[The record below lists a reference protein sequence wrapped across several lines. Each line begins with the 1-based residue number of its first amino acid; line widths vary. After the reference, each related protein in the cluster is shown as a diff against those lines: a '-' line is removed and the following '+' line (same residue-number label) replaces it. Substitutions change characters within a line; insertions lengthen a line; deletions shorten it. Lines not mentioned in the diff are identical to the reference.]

1 MFYESFWIESRWY
14 LCISICIFL
23 HTYIAICVCIYMN
36 IYVKTLGGEGCLQD
50 SGVPGST
57 LASASWSNSPIML
70 YSPWCQCTQTCS
82 HVSFIKKKQYL
93 YASARCKQPSG
104 ESFLPGIDSL
114 LYPMCDTARLVPNR
128 FLTDGSW
135 PRRWDAGFNSGR
147 RGVSLRFW
155 GPRFNTGIHLMKQL
169 ARNWCLH
176 CCQCMEICTH
186 VSIIQN
192 NASIYIF
199 LWFS

>member
-82 HVSFIKKKQYL
+82 HVSFIKNNIYT
-93 YASARCKQPSG
+93 P
-104 ESFLPGIDSL
+104 
-114 LYPMCDTARLVPNR
+114 VP
-128 FLTDGSW
+128 
-135 PRRWDAGFNSGR
+135 
-147 RGVSLRFW
+147 GVSSPVGNRSCPESTRCCTQCVIPLGWCQTVFW
-155 GPRFNTGIHLMKQL
+155 RMGHGRVVETL
-169 ARNWCLH
+169 ASTVGGEGCL
-176 CCQCMEICTH
+176 
-186 VSIIQN
+186 
-192 NASIYIF
+192 
-199 LWFS
+199 